1 MADFARQCS
10 GGRRALERVRRA
22 FEAVCRRRIVD
33 RNATAVAPDHA
44 PAAQPTVASMAGKQ
58 ILRKVVDSCP
68 HCGGELLFVEG
79 VAHRALAVELDE
91 KGEIYGVEFSD
102 PKPVSYH
109 RLTWIEC
116 DANCDGSR
124 WEGMELF
131 YFRE

>member
-1 MADFARQCS
+1 
-10 GGRRALERVRRA
+10 
-22 FEAVCRRRIVD
+22 
-33 RNATAVAPDHA
+33 
-44 PAAQPTVASMAGKQ
+44 MAGKQ
-58 ILRKVVDSCP
+58 IRRKVVDACP

-79 VAHRALAVELDE
+79 VALRALAVELDE
-91 KGEIYGVEFSD
+91 KGEIHGVEFSD
-102 PKPVSYH
+102 PKSVSHH

>member
-1 MADFARQCS
+1 
-10 GGRRALERVRRA
+10 
-22 FEAVCRRRIVD
+22 
-33 RNATAVAPDHA
+33 
-44 PAAQPTVASMAGKQ
+44 MAGKQ
-58 ILRKVVDSCP
+58 IGRKVVDACP
-68 HCGGELLFVEG
+68 HCGGALLFVEG
-79 VAHRALAVELDE
+79 VAHRVLAVDVDE
-91 KGEIYGVEFSD
+91 QGEIHGVEFSD